1 MLLNKKI
8 IFRYQNFKNKY
19 IKNKSQIGKGNYD
32 ANNPNNEFD
41 ILNSDE
47 EQYVEGDEDLLVL
60 DPKNE
65 FDVEIIDDQTEIFYI
80 DDNDQIHRYHLKIL
94 SVLEKGTF
102 PKTQF
107 PQRMIFCEDAKHDIG
122 AIGANLLEKLP
133 VEIINDKLK
142 EKGKPSSLDAIIKIE
157 NINYNSN
164 YLDGNFEIIEKFN
177 FISDHNGIVLKL
189 NKLINENA
197 EIILENKITD
207 QEKEKLEGLA
217 AKEKQQEEEKE
228 EEKLPK
234 YINIISF
241 NLEGLCRQNFT
252 DKKTNKIVFDELFEK
267 RLELLDIHLRKYID
281 RYQSFILVCQE
292 IVLKDKVNNQN
303 HFDFLINSCERICEK
318 LKEISNNNNIT
329 FKEDGFTSGIFYST
343 DISID
348 DEISIERFEK
358 SDDKIN
364 DSSKG
369 VSSISSSSSSSSSS
383 YKTNVIPLK
392 NKISLNYGDKKKDYV
407 SSNSNDKLK
416 KKSNAYLINK
426 DFWIVNIHLKASAT
440 MYQHIEE
447 LRNII
452 DSVFVNNKN
461 IFKNV
466 YLIGDFNHN
475 NIERDTT
482 ENLVNSAILQS
493 EILKTEQIEN
503 PY

>member
-1 MLLNKKI
+1 M
-8 IFRYQNFKNKY
+8 
-19 IKNKSQIGKGNYD
+19 
-32 ANNPNNEFD
+32 
-41 ILNSDE
+41 
-47 EQYVEGDEDLLVL
+47 
-60 DPKNE
+60 
-65 FDVEIIDDQTEIFYI
+65 
-80 DDNDQIHRYHLKIL
+80 
-94 SVLEKGTF
+94 
-102 PKTQF
+102 
-107 PQRMIFCEDAKHDIG
+107 
-122 AIGANLLEKLP
+122 
-133 VEIINDKLK
+133 
-142 EKGKPSSLDAIIKIE
+142 DAIIKIE
-157 NINYNSN
+157 NLNYNSN

-177 FISDHNGIVLKL
+177 YISDHNGIVLKL

-281 RYQSFILVCQE
+281 QDQSFILVCQE

-392 NKISLNYGDKKKDYV
+392 NKISLNYGNIKKDYV

-416 KKSNAYLINK
+416 KKIKCISNK
-426 DFWIVNIHLKASAT
+426 
-440 MYQHIEE
+440 
-447 LRNII
+447 
-452 DSVFVNNKN
+452 
-461 IFKNV
+461 
-466 YLIGDFNHN
+466 
-475 NIERDTT
+475 
-482 ENLVNSAILQS
+482 
-493 EILKTEQIEN
+493 
-503 PY
+503 